1 MHKFINEYGDLIG
14 SYKTE
19 GLGDSTGTLRKDIRD
34 VFIRISILTV
44 DLLQELLLKRLLKS
58 LMIL

>member
-19 GLGDSTGTLRKDIRD
+19 GLGDSTSTLRKDIRD
-34 VFIRISILTV
+34 AIYKNLYTDSGFVTRTTA
-44 DLLQELLLKRLLKS
+44 ERLLKS